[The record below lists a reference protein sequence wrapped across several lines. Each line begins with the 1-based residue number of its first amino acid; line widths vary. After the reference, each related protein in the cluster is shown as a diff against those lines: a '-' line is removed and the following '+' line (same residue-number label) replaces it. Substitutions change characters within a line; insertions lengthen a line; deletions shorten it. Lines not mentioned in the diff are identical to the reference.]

1 MKKTTTEWT
10 ESEKEIVRRTET
22 YVERQ
27 LYEDVTGHDFHHILR
42 VAALA
47 RKIAMEENGDL
58 FLVRMAAL
66 LHDVDDPKV
75 VGRADSQKAKT
86 FLAALDPEKKTR
98 LDVPKILDILDNLSY
113 TSTLQGKR
121 ETTLEGQIV
130 QDADRLDAL
139 GAIGIARTFAYGG
152 FKRRP
157 IYAGL
162 TDDESSV
169 AHFHQKLLKLE
180 GLMNTKTGKK
190 WAKERSRYLK
200 EFLDRFQQDW
210 NLEGPLPPEGR

>member
-1 MKKTTTEWT
+1 MKKTAMDWS
-10 ESEKEIVRRTET
+10 ESEKEIVRRTES

-47 RKIAMEENGDL
+47 RDIALRENGDL

-86 FLAALDPEKKTR
+86 FLASLDPEKKTR

-157 IYAGL
+157 IYTGL
-162 TDDESSV
+162 TDDDSSL

-190 WAKERSRYLK
+190 WARERSRYLK
-200 EFLDRFQQDW
+200 EFLDQFLQDW
-210 NLEGPLPPEGR
+210 NREGPVTPEGQ